1 MKNIIITDADF
12 GMQDTEL
19 VNPRTRLGAR
29 GIIQN
34 EEGKIAIFNKQVK
47 NEYKL
52 PGGGIDEGEDP
63 YIAFE
68 REAIEETGCTL
79 KGIQLVGQ
87 IEERQGKE
95 NFLQKSYIFISKVKE
110 NLGSLLLTEKEK
122 EEGAVLHWLT
132 PQEALSIMEGCIDNL
147 QASTYDNVYRSK
159 FMVKRDIE
167 ILKAFL
173 KI

>member
-1 MKNIIITDADF
+1 MKKIIISDSDF
-12 GMQDTEL
+12 GLENIEL
-19 VNPRTRLGAR
+19 ENPRTRLGAR

-34 EEGKIAIFNKQVK
+34 QEGKIAIFNKIAK

-63 YIAFE
+63 YNAFA
-68 REAIEETGCTL
+68 REALEETGCSL
-79 KGIQLVGQ
+79 KGVQLIGE

-95 NFLQKSYIFISKVKE
+95 NFLQKSFVFKSKVLE
-110 NLGSLLLTEKEK
+110 DSGNLHLTEKEQ
-122 EEGAVLHWLT
+122 EEGATLIWLE
-132 PQEALSIMEGCIDNL
+132 PQKALEIMEGCIDSL
-147 QASTYDNVYRSK
+147 QASSYDNVYRSK

-173 KI
+173 NI